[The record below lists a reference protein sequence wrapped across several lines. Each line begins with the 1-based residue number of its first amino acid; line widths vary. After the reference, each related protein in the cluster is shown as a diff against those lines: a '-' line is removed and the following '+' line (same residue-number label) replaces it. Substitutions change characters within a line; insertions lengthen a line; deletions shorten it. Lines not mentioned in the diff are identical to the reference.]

1 MPASLTRR
9 QAVAGGALLAVSRFL
24 PLPSAAAARRA
35 ASGDAVDVAIKIPP
49 SSFRRRRGGL
59 LTTPPLRA
67 PQRLD
72 VLGFRWRAPRDVR
85 LELRTRRRGRW
96 SKWVTL
102 PAASDHGPDR
112 AARPRATEAAAVG
125 GARAFQL
132 RASRAVDDLHA
143 HGIAV
148 ARPAAAAT
156 AAAAPRRVRTPADV
170 PSAVIRRTT
179 WGAQAPRTAPEF
191 GEVQLA
197 FVHHTVTTNNY
208 GPEDSAAIVR
218 GIQRYHRNVLGW
230 NDIGYQLLV
239 DAHGQV
245 FEGRDGGIDQAVVG
259 AQAQGYNSV
268 SAGIA
273 IIGTH
278 TSAAISSA
286 AFETLAAVLAW
297 KLSVHGVPTQG
308 HVTVVSAGGPLN
320 RFPAGRAVRLQRISG
335 HRDGDST
342 ACPGNALYAQL
353 PALRARAAEL
363 ETPTGLSLRTTPRR
377 VSHLAP
383 ATVSGRLLLPDG
395 SPGAGVGV
403 EVQAKTAR
411 GWEGVVPA
419 VTDASGAWSASLAF
433 PNTRS
438 LRAVARPDPTQ
449 PALISL
455 PVKLEVRFAIGAV
468 LQASRIRFGQPTVLR
483 GTIEPRRRLR
493 RVIVTVDRRAAGGR
507 YLPVVRFRAL
517 ARDGRFRVPLRP
529 SRPGLYRVRVS
540 APGDRLNAPGR
551 SAPLFVRAS
560 G

>member
-9 QAVAGGALLAVSRFL
+9 QAVAGGALLAFSRFL

-49 SSFRRRRGGL
+49 SRFRRRRGGL

-85 LELRTRRRGRW
+85 LEVRTRRRGRW
-96 SKWVTL
+96 SKGVPL

-125 GARAFQL
+125 GARVFQL

-148 ARPAAAAT
+148 AGPAAAAA

-170 PSAVIRRTT
+170 PSAVIPRTT

-197 FVHHTVTTNNY
+197 FVHHTVTTNDY
-208 GPEDSAAIVR
+208 GPE
-218 GIQRYHRNVLGW
+218 
-230 NDIGYQLLV
+230 
-239 DAHGQV
+239 
-245 FEGRDGGIDQAVVG
+245 
-259 AQAQGYNSV
+259 V
-268 SAGIA
+268 SAGVS

-278 TSAAISSA
+278 TSEVISSA

-297 KLSVHGVPTQG
+297 KLSLHGVPTQG
-308 HVTVVSAGGPLN
+308 DVTVVSAGGPLN
-320 RFPAGRAVRLQRISG
+320 RYAAGRAVRLQRISG

-411 GWEGVVPA
+411 GWQGIAPA
-419 VTDASGAWSASLAF
+419 VTDASGAWSASLAL
-433 PNTRS
+433 PSTRS
-438 LRAVARPDPTQ
+438 LRAVATPDPTR
-449 PALISL
+449 PALLS
-455 PVKLEVRFAIGAV
+455 PPAKLEVRFAVSAV
-468 LQASRIRFGQPTVLR
+468 LQARRVHFGRPTVLR

-507 YLPVVRFRAL
+507 YLRVVRFRAL

-529 SRPGLYRVRVS
+529 SAPGLYRVRVS

>member
-49 SSFRRRRGGL
+49 SRFRRRRGGL

-72 VLGFRWRAPRDVR
+72 VLGFRWRGPRDVR

-96 SKWVTL
+96 SKWVPL
-102 PAASDHGPDR
+102 PAASD
-112 AARPRATEAAAVG
+112 
-125 GARAFQL
+125 
-132 RASRAVDDLHA
+132 
-143 HGIAV
+143 
-148 ARPAAAAT
+148 
-156 AAAAPRRVRTPADV
+156 
-170 PSAVIRRTT
+170 
-179 WGAQAPRTAPEF
+179 
-191 GEVQLA
+191 
-197 FVHHTVTTNNY
+197 Y

-268 SAGIA
+268 SAGVS

-278 TSAAISSA
+278 TSEVISSA

-297 KLSVHGVPTQG
+297 KLSLHGVPTQG
-308 HVTVVSAGGPLN
+308 DVTVVSAGGPLN
-320 RFPAGRAVRLQRISG
+320 RYAAGRAVRLQRISG

-411 GWEGVVPA
+411 GWQGIVPA
-419 VTDASGAWSASLAF
+419 VTDASGAWSASLAL
-433 PNTRS
+433 PSTRS
-438 LRAVARPDPTQ
+438 LRAVATPDPTR
-449 PALISL
+449 PALLS
-455 PVKLEVRFAIGAV
+455 PPAKLEVRFAVSAV
-468 LQASRIRFGQPTVLR
+468 LQARRVHFGRPTVLR

-507 YLPVVRFRAL
+507 YLRVVRFRAL

-529 SRPGLYRVRVS
+529 SAPGLYRVRVS